1 MQSLVDL
8 NQYALDNVI
17 EVTDMRHSRVIFDRP
32 WRDQWSTWKAGL
44 NKFKI
49 EAEALEIVN
58 YDLADVR
65 CKIVLMGTNAPAVTL
80 WTANPTVGSGIMKI
94 EIPGGV
100 EYRRQNLSGF
110 SLASDLNRLLEFQVE
125 LPADYATYGNYFF
138 RVEVSW
144 HSTQSGER
152 YAIESDVY
160 DPRFYPV
167 ADFFTTANMTPGY
180 VRRRA
185 SPVEMTAHTSMLVIP
200 QWAKY
205 TSVEATAQFECSAY
219 ASGDIAPFVSVFAL
233 QAAGV
238 SGQEEFP
245 KITAAV
251 VPKFTSTG
259 ASGQAEFPKITA
271 AVVPEFTPVLNRA
284 RTASPSILS
293 TAVVVA
299 EVERMYNTAVAPSGF
314 AYTEDAQAG
323 IQQAMQDAEF
333 AITAWRPEEEFEL
346 TIDSLT
352 NSDINT
358 YPTHQRQPNS
368 TGLGVEA
375 SYQGC
380 AANPFD
386 NRIVAVG
393 AGGVI
398 KFSDDLGATFTAATV
413 NGTAPGTLLEVRY
426 NTHLKHWI
434 TIDSAG
440 RVYLSTDGA
449 TWDYTTTA
457 PTGSAVDIAYKPG
470 YGYVITRGSGRNFA
484 YSADGTAWSTIPG
497 TSNGNSIAYSETRDT
512 WVAAVT
518 DGVMYSTDAVN
529 WTLIT
534 LAAGVS
540 MNGVVWTGSEFVVV
554 GSSSVVYRSPDG
566 IEWTTTDAP
575 PGTKWRRVAH
585 HAGGNILMA
594 VAGALFTGNRVMISL
609 DRGLTWTQLS
619 ETLAVANVCSTRDGF
634 FVASTTGGSR
644 GFRWHFNVP
653 RLMPSAIRV
662 SGTPAEIE
670 TALAG
675 FSFVGAVDQASA
687 LTVRVKLTHA
697 LTNNAVYFDEFVPV
711 AGTALVNATFPNL
724 QSANYTE
731 DSIVNVGQ
739 LLLNNGFAITDT
751 AVDNAYEIQLGCTPI
766 GYGAAS
772 DFNSLVTKSIAGTGT
787 ATGAQRVFEPT
798 PESSAGSEDLLAF
811 LNEPD
816 FTTLKTSADRGQTWV
831 TRTMPVDTQAS
842 PAQRGIFYSTEFN
855 QWYLSDYNFDTNA
868 FQIYQTSDFDTW
880 TAVGSI
886 PGNINT
892 SNPSRGLRF
901 ISTAAGDLFFVLV
914 SDLYN
919 NATRIAGMNAFATV
933 NGQIWGSCFH
943 PIVGMFYLTYDRQS
957 VIGHSGH
964 PTAPAQTKEHIVFGD
979 GNYFYAYPIALVPN
993 TVSGTRTQYAVRRSL
1008 TSSNGDTVTRN
1019 GVVYYISLA
1028 HIYAVMAGPHGINLV
1043 ASYSLVNQD
1052 NSNAG
1057 THWGVLH
1064 SPSIHLA
1071 AITEATGIDYTLF
1084 LPPSWTRVPA
1094 VMSSDTGVGYISV
1107 RRATATLPN
1116 TFLSTFATVDGKTWV
1131 DTFTYYPL
1139 SQGTVFLT
1147 AAGNSAALIGPSETQ
1162 NFKFRP
1168 IVGESGEFS
1177 TAVITGTDIANLH
1190 AQLSAVTWQGSID
1203 SYENQLLSIQA
1214 KSTRS
1219 GHDYGT
1225 GVMRL
1230 MGQAGSNHT
1239 GPTSTSYTQSLPF
1252 TTNGFGLNITD
1263 SRAGN
1268 EYFYQIEPLAASWVN
1283 AASELQFGLQFTLDT
1298 SMAYYHGAYHA
1309 GRDLYV
1315 ALRQHDAVSTTARI
1329 SYTLDRGQTWLN
1341 STWTAA
1347 SIHDAYI
1354 SSVIITDTS
1363 VIAVTS
1369 AGRVYETTDFVTW
1382 TLRSQ
1387 ITNGSTSLGYYQ
1399 GTAAVMDG
1407 VFYVGTSQGLVS
1419 STDLVNWTLT
1429 TFNGIPIWSISVDG
1443 SRLAACGHKG
1453 PGDGSGNGVLAVYS
1467 NGQWTVNYPST
1478 QYIYTVCVDGDR
1490 VYASF
1495 GQSNNTPPPTP
1506 VMVFKN
1512 NTWSVPSGFD
1522 AAQLVPNR
1530 RVNRIVKHPVTNV
1543 ILMSQA
1549 AYSDSVTGIAYSSL
1563 ADRSA
1568 WSVATKAVKTNMGFA
1583 PLGNDFAYFVL
1594 NGSTPAGG
1602 LMQSLPVA
1610 TTTLNGQTG
1619 TYYITG
1625 SKSIVSNPV
1634 SINFTSASHTFRV
1647 SIGSTVSG
1655 RTYYSGVIT
1664 INKA

>member
-17 EVTDMRHSRVIFDRP
+17 EVSDMRHSRVIFDRP
-32 WRDQWSTWKAGL
+32 WRDQWSTWGPGM
-44 NKFKI
+44 NEFKI

-58 YDLADVR
+58 YELADVR
-65 CKIVLMGTNAPAVTL
+65 CKIVLMGDDAPAVTL
-80 WTANPTVGSGIMKI
+80 WTADPGPGLPNITKLN
-94 EIPGGV
+94 IPGGV
-100 EYRRQNLSGF
+100 EYRRMNPAGF
-110 SLASDLNRLLEFQVE
+110 ALASDLNKVLEFGVE

-144 HSTQSGER
+144 HSTQTGQR
-152 YAIESDVY
+152 YAVESDVY

-167 ADFFTTANMTPGY
+167 ADFFTTANMAPGY
-180 VRRRA
+180 VRQRA
-185 SPVEMTAHTSMLVIP
+185 SPVQMNAHTSMLVIP

-205 TSVEATAQFECSAY
+205 TTVEATAQFACSAY
-219 ASGDIAPFVSVFAL
+219 ASGDIAPFSSVFAL
-233 QAAGV
+233 QAA
-238 SGQEEFP
+238 
-245 KITAAV
+245 
-251 VPKFTSTG
+251 G

-284 RTASPSILS
+284 RTVSSSILS

-299 EVERMYNTAVAPSGF
+299 EGERMYNTAVAPADGF
-314 AYTEDAQAG
+314 AYTEDAQAS
-323 IQQAMQDAEF
+323 IQQAIQDSEF

-346 TIDSLT
+346 TVDSLT
-352 NSDINT
+352 NFDINT
-358 YPTHQRQPNS
+358 YPTHQRQPDS

-375 SYQGC
+375 AYYGC
-380 AANPFD
+380 AANPFN

-393 AGGVI
+393 AAGSI
-398 KFSDDLGATFTAATV
+398 KFSDDSGATFTAATV

-470 YGYVITRGSGRNFA
+470 YGYVITRGSGRDFA

-534 LAAGVS
+534 LAAGVA

-619 ETLAVANVCSTRDGF
+619 ETLAVANVCATRDGF
-634 FVASTTGGSR
+634 FVASTTGRSR

-653 RLMPSAIRV
+653 RLMPTAIRV

-675 FSFVGAVDQASA
+675 FSIEGAIDHATA
-687 LTVRVKLTHA
+687 LTVNVKLTHV
-697 LTNNAVYFDEFVPV
+697 LTDNAVYFDEVVPV
-711 AGTALVNATFPNL
+711 TGIALVNATFPNL

-731 DSIVNVGQ
+731 DSVVNVGQ

-751 AVDNAYEIQLGCTPI
+751 AADNAYEIQLGCIPI

-772 DFNSLVTKSIAGTGT
+772 DFNSLVTVFDTNIANSDVT
-787 ATGAQRVFEPT
+787 AVTAPKH
-798 PESSAGSEDLLAF
+798 ESAAGSKDLIAY
-811 LNEPD
+811 LNEPY
-816 FTTLKTSADRGQTWV
+816 FNTLKTSADRGQTWV
-831 TRTMPVDTQAS
+831 TRTMPVDTQA
-842 PAQRGIFYSTEFN
+842 ANAGRGIFYSTEFSR
-855 QWYLSDYNFDTNA
+855 WYLSDYNFDTNA
-868 FQIYQTSDFDTW
+868 FQIYQTSDFATW
-880 TAVGSI
+880 TAIGSI
-886 PGNINT
+886 PGNTNT
-892 SNPSRGLRF
+892 SYPSRGLRF
-901 ISTAAGDLFFVLV
+901 ISTAAGDLFFVLA
-914 SDLYN
+914 SDSYN
-919 NATRIAGMNAFATV
+919 NSSRITGMHAFATV
-933 NGQIWGSCFH
+933 DGQVWGSCFH
-943 PIVGMFYLTYDRQS
+943 PIDGLFYLTYDVQS
-957 VIGHSGH
+957 VITHSGH
-964 PTAPAQTKEHIVFGD
+964 PTTPALTKEHIVFGD

-993 TVSGTRTQYAVRRSL
+993 TVSGASTMYALRRVIRAN
-1008 TSSNGDTVTRN
+1008 SSIDSIDTFTRN
-1019 GVVYYISLA
+1019 GVVYRIG
-1028 HIYAVMAGPHGINLV
+1028 IYQIHAVLAGPHGINLV
-1043 ASYSLVNQD
+1043 ATYDWRDLD
-1052 NSNAG
+1052 NNTILG
-1057 THWGVLH
+1057 TLTGVLH
-1064 SPSIHLA
+1064 SPSIHLTDL
-1071 AITEATGIDYTLF
+1071 TEATGIDYALYMSVGQTGR
-1084 LPPSWTRVPA
+1084 TPA
-1094 VMSSDTGVGYISV
+1094 VMSHDTGVGYIGLLRKNTTDSV
-1107 RRATATLPN
+1107 V
-1116 TFLSTFATVDGKTWV
+1116 TFATVDGKEWFRPDQALPSTS
-1131 DTFTYYPL
+1131 TY
-1139 SQGTVFLT
+1139 FLT
-1147 AAGNSAALIGPSETQ
+1147 AAGNSAAIIASETTRY
-1162 NFKFRP
+1162 FKFVP
-1168 IVGESGEFS
+1168 IVGESGGFS

-1219 GHDYGT
+1219 GHNYGT
-1225 GVMRL
+1225 GAMRL

-1239 GPTSTSYTQSLPF
+1239 GPTSTSYTQTLPF

-1268 EYFYQIEPLAASWVN
+1268 EYFYQIEPLVASGAF
-1283 AASELQFGLQFTLDT
+1283 AASELQFGLQFTLDST
-1298 SMAYYHGAYHA
+1298 PAYYNGVYHA

-1315 ALRQHDAVSTTARI
+1315 ARRQHDYVSTTARI
-1329 SYTLDRGQTWLN
+1329 SYTLDGGETWAN

-1347 SIHDAYI
+1347 SAFDASI
-1354 SSVIITDTS
+1354 NGVIITDTS
-1363 VIAVTS
+1363 VIAVS
-1369 AGRVYETTDFVTW
+1369 QEGRVYETTNFTTW
-1382 TLRSQ
+1382 TLRSR
-1387 ITNGSTSLGYYQ
+1387 IINGSVSPGA
-1399 GTAAVMDG
+1399 AAVMDG
-1407 VFYVGTSQGLVS
+1407 VFYVGTTQGIVS
-1419 STDLVNWTLT
+1419 STNLVNWTLT
-1429 TFNGIPIWSISVDG
+1429 TFSGRSISSISVDG
-1443 SRLAACGHKG
+1443 GRLAACGHI
-1453 PGDGSGNGVLAVYS
+1453 SGNSVLAVYS

-1478 QYIYTVCVDGDR
+1478 PYIYTVCVDGDR

-1495 GQSNNTPPPTP
+1495 GQTNTSPAPTP
-1506 VMVFKN
+1506 VMVFEN
-1512 NTWSVPSGFD
+1512 NTWSVPSGFN

-1530 RVNRIVKHPVTNV
+1530 RVNRIAKHPVTNV
-1543 ILMSQA
+1543 ILMTQA
-1549 AYSDSVTGIAYSSL
+1549 AQTDSVTGIAYSSL

-1568 WSVATKAVKTNMGFA
+1568 WTMATKAVSLNFGFE
-1583 PLGNDFAYFVL
+1583 PLGNDFVYFVIT
-1594 NGSTPAGG
+1594 GSTSTGG
-1602 LMQSLPVA
+1602 LMQSLPVVA
-1610 TTTLNGQTG
+1610 PTMNGQTG

-1625 SKSIVSNPV
+1625 SHSIVSNPV
-1634 SINFTSASHTFRV
+1634 SIDFTSATHTFRV
-1647 SIGSTVSG
+1647 SVGSTVSG

-1664 INKA
+1664 INRA